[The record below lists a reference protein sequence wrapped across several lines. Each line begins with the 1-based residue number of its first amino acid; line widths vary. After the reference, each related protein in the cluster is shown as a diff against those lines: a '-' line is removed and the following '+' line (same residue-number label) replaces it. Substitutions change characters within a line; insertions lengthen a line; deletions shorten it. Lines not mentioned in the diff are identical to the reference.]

1 MDKWVLLEHEVH
13 NAKSK
18 DIHYDFLVEN
28 GIDCLTWKF
37 LKLPSLNQASIE
49 ISKQPNHRLIW
60 LSRIEHELS
69 DNRGFVKRIDHGIFK
84 NVSTELDSENYRF
97 ILDGELLSGLFEIS
111 ANSCRSV
118 SYTHLTLPT
127 IA

>member
-1 MDKWVLLEHEVH
+1 MSKWVLLEHKVYSA
-13 NAKSK
+13 NLF

-37 LKLPSLNQASIE
+37 FKLPLLNQASVE

-69 DNRGFVKRIDHGIFK
+69 DDRGFVKRIDHGILK

-97 ILDGELLSGLFEIS
+97 ILDGELLYGLFEIS
-111 ANSCRSV
+111 ANSCRLRK
-118 SYTHLTLPT
+118 SY
-127 IA
+127 

>member
-28 GIDCLTWKF
+28 GIDCLTWQF
-37 LKLPSLNQASIE
+37 VELPLLNQASIE
-49 ISKQPNHRLIW
+49 IYKQPNHRLVW
-60 LSRIEHELS
+60 LNRIEHELS

-84 NVSTELDSENYRF
+84 NVSTDLDSENYRF
-97 ILDGELLSGLFEIS
+97 ILDGELLNGLLEIFGNFCKLS
-111 ANSCRSV
+111 KN
-118 SYTHLTLPT
+118 Y
-127 IA
+127 

>member
-1 MDKWVLLEHEVH
+1 MDQWVLLEHKVYSA
-13 NAKSK
+13 NSI

-60 LSRIEHELS
+60 LSRIEHVLS

-84 NVSTELDSENYRF
+84 NVSDKFDSEFYRF
-97 ILDGELLSGLFEIS
+97 ILDGELLYGLFEIS
-111 ANSCRSV
+111 ANSCKLSKN
-118 SYTHLTLPT
+118 Y
-127 IA
+127 

>member
-1 MDKWVLLEHEVH
+1 MDKWVLLEHEVYY
-13 NAKSK
+13 AKSK

-37 LKLPSLNQASIE
+37 LKLPLLNQASIE
-49 ISKQPNHRLIW
+49 ISKQPNHRLVW

-84 NVSTELDSENYRF
+84 SVSDKLDSEYYRF

-111 ANSCRSV
+111 GNSCRLSKN
-118 SYTHLTLPT
+118 Y
-127 IA
+127 